1 MEITVSVIISGL
13 VVYIFMSNLAK
24 KKDTQ
29 IEVLQALEENKI
41 DLNDEEYP
49 FNQTLE
55 N

>member
-1 MEITVSVIISGL
+1 MEIIISVVISGL

-41 DLNDEEYP
+41 DLKNAIQ
-49 FNQTLE
+49 NT
-55 N
+55 